1 MNSTRFPNEIQPQT
15 LPPSHVAL
23 LEAVH
28 TNGLTDEQRRV
39 IVPLVDAILEE
50 TTRRRRILKII
61 QDALSSLRLDMKY
74 LVFDNQSLKSER
86 DEARKKLNP

>member
-1 MNSTRFPNEIQPQT
+1 MKATMTPDT
-15 LPPSHVAL
+15 LPPSHVRL

-50 TTRRRRILKII
+50 TTRRRRVLKII
-61 QDALSSLRLDMKY
+61 QDTLSTLRLDMKY
-74 LVFDNQSLKSER
+74 LVFDNQALTRER
-86 DEARKKLNP
+86 DEARKRAL